1 MTVGSESAAGLSEL
15 AAEFPGYD
23 FGTQRTWDGVS
34 IIAIRQDRSGR
45 PGLCVV
51 ITADVDEM
59 RHALLEGERQQDGT
73 LPGGALHGDA
83 LHGDAL
89 PEPRVG
95 SLGEDRR

>member
-1 MTVGSESAAGLSEL
+1 MTMDSASAGLSEL

-34 IIAIRQDRSGR
+34 IIAIRRAGAER

-51 ITADVDEM
+51 ITADVSEM
-59 RHALLEGERQQDGT
+59 RLALLEGERQRHDMR
-73 LPGGALHGDA
+73 
-83 LHGDAL
+83 

-95 SLGEDRR
+95 A

>member
-1 MTVGSESAAGLSEL
+1 MTAGSESAGLSEL
-15 AAEFPGYD
+15 AAEFPGFD

-34 IIAIRQDRSGR
+34 IIAIRQDGTER

-59 RHALLEGERQQDGT
+59 RHALLEGERQHHET
-73 LPGGALHGDA
+73 LHDETLGDA
-83 LHGDAL
+83 LHGGAR

>member
-1 MTVGSESAAGLSEL
+1 MIMGSESSGLSEL

-34 IIAIRQDRSGR
+34 IIAIRQDGSER

-51 ITADVDEM
+51 ITDDADEM
-59 RHALLEGERQQDGT
+59 RLALLEGERQ
-73 LPGGALHGDA
+73 LLGG
-83 LHGDAL
+83 AL

-95 SLGEDRR
+95 SLSADRR

>member
-1 MTVGSESAAGLSEL
+1 MIMGSESSGLSEL

-34 IIAIRQDRSGR
+34 IIAIRQDRSER

-51 ITADVDEM
+51 ITADADEM
-59 RHALLEGERQQDGT
+59 RLALLEGERQHDGA
-73 LPGGALHGDA
+73 LHGGALHDG
-83 LHGDAL
+83 AL

-95 SLGEDRR
+95 SLGADRR

>member
-1 MTVGSESAAGLSEL
+1 MIAGSESAGLSEL

-34 IIAIRQDRSGR
+34 IIAIRQDGTER

-59 RHALLEGERQQDGT
+59 RLALLEGEGRPDGT
-73 LPGGALHGDA
+73 RPGGTRPG
-83 LHGDAL
+83 
-89 PEPRVG
+89 PRVG
-95 SLGEDRR
+95 SLREDSG

>member
-1 MTVGSESAAGLSEL
+1 MIMGSESSGLSEL

-34 IIAIRQDRSGR
+34 IIAIRQDGSER

-51 ITADVDEM
+51 ITDDADEM
-59 RHALLEGERQQDGT
+59 RLALLEGERQH
-73 LPGGALHGDA
+73 GGSLYSG
-83 LHGDAL
+83 AL

-95 SLGEDRR
+95 SLGADRR

>member
-1 MTVGSESAAGLSEL
+1 MIMDSESAGLSEL

-23 FGTQRTWDGVS
+23 FGTQPTWDGTS
-34 IIAIRQDRSGR
+34 IIAVRQDGTER

-59 RHALLEGERQQDGT
+59 RRALLEGEG
-73 LPGGALHGDA
+73 
-83 LHGDAL
+83 AL

-95 SLGEDRR
+95 TLDEDRGG

>member
-15 AAEFPGYD
+15 VAEFPGYD

-34 IIAIRQDRSGR
+34 IIAVRQDRSGR

-59 RHALLEGERQQDGT
+59 RLALLQGERQQDGT
-73 LPGGALHGDA
+73 LHGDA
-83 LHGDAL
+83 LHGGALHGGAL